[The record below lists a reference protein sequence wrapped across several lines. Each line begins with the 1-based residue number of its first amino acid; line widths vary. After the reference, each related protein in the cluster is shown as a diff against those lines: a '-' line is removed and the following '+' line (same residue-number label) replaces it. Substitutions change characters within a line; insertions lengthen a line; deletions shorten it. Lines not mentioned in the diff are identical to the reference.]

1 MDYKNFKNYLD
12 INKIKYKSKKNGF
25 PDLRYKNIINLY
37 NEFNN
42 NLNDTNNTNDT
53 IDCPICYE
61 NINNNK
67 VILSCNHTFCVKCF
81 SYHIRLVNN
90 CPLCREIICDKPNNN
105 KKKLSNSEID
115 ILIHRQLT
123 TSYTERNNLN
133 LHNYIF
139 KELNKFDTLN
149 KIKLNDQINIDF
161 TKKEIF
167 NNIFKEIIESIKD
180 VTEDIENYYSS

>member
-1 MDYKNFKNYLD
+1 MDDKNFKNYLD

-37 NEFNN
+37 NKFKITDNHN
-42 NLNDTNNTNDT
+42 YDDTNDT

-90 CPLCREIICDKPNNN
+90 CPLCREIICDKPNN

-115 ILIHRQLT
+115 ILINRQLT

-149 KIKLNDQINIDF
+149 KIKLNDQINIDVM
-161 TKKEIF
+161 KKEIF